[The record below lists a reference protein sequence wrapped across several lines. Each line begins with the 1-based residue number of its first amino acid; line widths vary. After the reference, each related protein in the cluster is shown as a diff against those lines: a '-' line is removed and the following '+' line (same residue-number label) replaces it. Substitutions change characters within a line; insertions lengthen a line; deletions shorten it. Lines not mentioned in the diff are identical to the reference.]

1 MKSSKVVWT
10 EIGSLISLVD
20 RRNSANEDLPVIGV
34 NRDKDFMPTV
44 ANLDGIDLRRYKVIE
59 KGNFIFSGMQ
69 TGRDICIRIGLYE
82 CEEPSLI
89 SPAYTTFFISR
100 SDLVLPEFFFMYFC
114 REEMDRYGA
123 FCSDG
128 SVRSNLDWDRF
139 VSLRLPLPSIDE
151 QRTIVD
157 AWKSLRNIKEQNESL
172 ATPLMQLCQSYIQDC
187 KHKFGWKAI
196 GKYIK
201 ESDERNINGIYT
213 SDDVRGVSIQKVFIN
228 TKANMEGVPV
238 SSYKVVR
245 KGMFAFNPNTAR
257 MGDKFSIALNQDD
270 KEYLVS
276 SIYPVFEV
284 CSNELEPAYLK
295 MWFNRIDFDRYA
307 RYNSWGSA
315 REMFNFSDMQRV
327 EIPLPPIEVQRAVVA
342 LYQCALEYKAIAAEA
357 DAQARSICSA
367 LMQHAINC

>member
-20 RRNSANEDLPVIGV
+20 KRNSANEDLPVIGV

-44 ANLDGIDLRRYKVIE
+44 ANLDGIDLRKYKVIE

-82 CEEPSLI
+82 REEPSLI

-139 VSLRLPLPSIDE
+139 VSLKLPLPSIDE
-151 QRTIVD
+151 QHTIVD

-172 ATPLMQLCQSYIQDC
+172 SAPIMQLCSSYLQEC
-187 KHKFGWKAI
+187 KHKFPI
-196 GKYIK
+196 VELSPYIEECNNRNK
-201 ESDERNINGIYT
+201 ELEFGESDLMGVKSDGTFIMSIADKSELKFHNYKIVRRGEFSYSNRINIGSIAMNRVRDCIVSPSYAVFKVK
-213 SDDVRGVSIQKVFIN
+213 DDCLGTLLPDYLDMWYRRSEFLRS
-228 TKANMEGVPV
+228 TLF
-238 SSYKVVR
+238 
-245 KGMFAFNPNTAR
+245 FAFGTIK
-257 MGDKFSIALNQDD
+257 DDFSIENM
-270 KEYLVS
+270 KRS
-276 SIYPVFEV
+276 
-284 CSNELEPAYLK
+284 
-295 MWFNRIDFDRYA
+295 
-307 RYNSWGSA
+307 
-315 REMFNFSDMQRV
+315 RV
-327 EIPLPPIEVQRAVVA
+327 PLPPIDVQRAIVS

-357 DAQARSICSA
+357 DEQAKKICSP
-367 LMQHAINC
+367 LLQQLIHQS